1 MGIEGMFKKKV
12 ERKELSYEEDNAKFE
27 ILKNFNLVLLE
38 TKKDLII
45 KLGLS
50 EEDANETLKKNF
62 ELEYRKNY

>member
-1 MGIEGMFKKKV
+1 MFKKKV